1 MKLKAISIVALI
13 LAGLL
18 TVFSVVSN
26 MINVQNEYNSYLA
39 KARRNAE
46 REIPYTAVSN
56 YKSAFA
62 IRCDDEAVFREYLE
76 QTKILGTDFY
86 REAALEYVQYFP
98 ESAAAHEELVSF
110 YYSVGNYKSVIES
123 ATAANEL
130 GIATEKVRDLYLECF
145 YMTEKIKDGVT
156 EAQSFLGSYARVKVG
171 ELYGYIKASGTFL
184 LAPFYQEAS
193 PFMNG
198 SAAVYDG
205 TEWYMINT
213 QGYKVAK
220 PTGELDAMSFLTG
233 GFVRV
238 EKGGKYAY
246 MTSALTV
253 PEKLPFDYAS
263 VFKNGVAA
271 VQKGGKWALIN
282 AGGEYITEL
291 IYDDILLDEFDSCI
305 NGGVIFAKFNGK
317 YIMIDAEGNQIGSQ
331 TFDDA
336 YPFAAAAPAA
346 VCVGGKWGF
355 VDTEGNMVI
364 EPQYEAAK
372 SFNAGLGAV
381 CVDGKWG
388 YVNSGNTIRIEPQY
402 QDCLP
407 FAGSGI
413 AAVKEN
419 DVWGYI
425 QLLGYEQ

>member
-1 MKLKAISIVALI
+1 MKLKSISIVALL
-13 LAGLL
+13 LAGVI
-18 TVFSVVSN
+18 TVISVVSG
-26 MINVQNEYNSYLA
+26 MVATQNQYDSYIA
-39 KARRNAE
+39 KARKNAE

-56 YKSAFA
+56 YRSAFTVK
-62 IRCDDEAVFREYLE
+62 CEDEAVFQEYLA
-76 QTKILGTDFY
+76 QAKILGEDFY
-86 REAALEYVQYFP
+86 RVAVDEYVTFFP
-98 ESAAAHEELVSF
+98 ESPQAYEERCTFF
-110 YYSVGNYKSVIES
+110 YTMGSYKTVVET
-123 ATAANEL
+123 ATEANQL
-130 GIATEKVRDLYLECF
+130 GLATEKVRDMYLECF
-145 YMTEKIKDGVT
+145 YMTDKIRDGLSS
-156 EAQSFLGSYARVKVG
+156 AQSFLGSYARVEVEG
-171 ELYGYIKASGTFL
+171 LYGYIKNSGTFL

-193 PFMNG
+193 PFMSG

-220 PTGELDAMSFLTG
+220 PTGELDSMSFLTG

-238 EKGGKYAY
+238 EKDGKYAY

-271 VQKGGKWALIN
+271 VRKDGKWALIN
-282 AGGEYITEL
+282 TGGEYITEL
-291 IYDDILLDEFDSCI
+291 IYEDILLDEFDSCI

-317 YIMIDAEGNQIGSQ
+317 YIMLDAEGNQIGSQ

-346 VCVGGKWGF
+346 VCIGGKWGF
-355 VDTEGNMVI
+355 VDTEGNMVV

-372 SFNAGLGAV
+372 SFNVGLGAV

-388 YVNSGNTIRIEPQY
+388 YINSGNTIRIEPQY

-407 FAGSGI
+407 FASCGI

-425 QLLGYEQ
+425 QLLGYE